1 MAPDDKDQDK
11 LAADWAAALDDQ
23 ESDDASTTPGLDG
36 TSDLDSLFDQPT
48 DDDTGGNSTLND
60 DAGKDDEALAAE
72 WAASLTDEEEHSIKR
87 EREQDALSR
96 QSAKAQFKNLTQE
109 AKAPRPETARRDL
122 DFILDI
128 PLDVSAELGRTKLLI
143 NELLQLGQGSVI
155 ELNKLA
161 GEPLEIYV
169 NGKLVARGEAVVINE
184 KFGVRL
190 TDIISPIE
198 RVKQL
203 A

>member
-1 MAPDDKDQDK
+1 MEKDLDQDA
-11 LAADWAAALDDQ
+11 LAEEWAAALE
-23 ESDDASTTPGLDG
+23 ESGDEGAAADAKAMMSTSDGADDDA
-36 TSDLDSLFDQPT
+36 
-48 DDDTGGNSTLND
+48 
-60 DAGKDDEALAAE
+60 LASE
-72 WAASLTDEEEHSIKR
+72 WAAALASEEETKMDKESK
-87 EREQDALSR
+87 
-96 QSAKAQFKNLTQE
+96 QSGLASKTTDAQFKDLTEE
-109 AKAPRPETARRDL
+109 AKAPRPDGTKRDL